1 MEMLK
6 LFQIGDI
13 AKLFHISVSSLRH
26 YEKIGLVKPER
37 IDPETGYRYYSVRQF
52 NALNTIRYLRVLDM
66 PLEEIA
72 GFLRNRDVDRIEEKL
87 LRQKEAV
94 IRKQQELRLIER
106 KIDNRLRQFHD
117 ARHSELETIRIQA
130 FPPRRLVIQQNT
142 LNIKSFFDMESPL
155 CPLEE
160 AQSEPVIFIGKVG
173 LGISAEHLETKQFTL
188 YDYVFLILDE
198 EDTYAGPV
206 DELPAENCAV
216 IRFCGYHDESPS
228 YYSRLLDF
236 IRQEKLEISG
246 FSREITMI
254 DYGVTDDRSKFV
266 TEIRIPVKGTA
277 AQARQAF

>member
-13 AKLFHISVSSLRH
+13 AKLFHLSVSSLRH

-72 GFLRNRDVDRIEEKL
+72 EFLQNRDVDKIEEKL

-106 KIDNRLRQFHD
+106 KIDHRLRQFHD
-117 ARHSELETIRIQA
+117 ALHSELETIRIQA
-130 FPPRRLVIQQNT
+130 FPPQRLVIQQNT

-155 CPLEE
+155 CPLAE

-173 LGISAEHLETKQFTL
+173 LGISMEHLETEQL
-188 YDYVFLILDE
+188 DSYDYVFLLLDE
-198 EDTYAGPV
+198 EDTYAGSV

-216 IRFCGYHDESPS
+216 IRFCGYHDDSPS
-228 YYSRLLDF
+228 YYRRLLDF

-254 DYGVTDDRSKFV
+254 DYGVTNPYSGQRHSRASSAGVLK
-266 TEIRIPVKGTA
+266 
-277 AQARQAF
+277 

>member
-1 MEMLK
+1 MLK

-13 AKLFHISVSSLRH
+13 AKLFHLSVSSLRH

-72 GFLRNRDVDRIEEKL
+72 EFLQNRDVDKIEEKL
-87 LRQKEAV
+87 LRQKETV

-106 KIDNRLRQFHD
+106 KIDHRLRQFHD
-117 ARHSELETIRIQA
+117 ALHSELEAIRIQA
-130 FPPRRLVIQQNT
+130 FPPQRLVIQQNT

-155 CPLEE
+155 CPLAE

-173 LGISAEHLETKQFTL
+173 LGISTEHLETEQFGS
-188 YDYVFLILDE
+188 YDYVFLLLDE

-206 DELPAENCAV
+206 EGLPAENCAV
-216 IRFCGYHDESPS
+216 IRFCGYHDDSPS
-228 YYSRLLDF
+228 YYRRLLDF

-254 DYGVTDDRSKFV
+254 DYGVTDDRSKFF

-277 AQARQAF
+277 GQARQEF